1 MSFAGEQTYRTAV
14 ALAEGT
20 RQQSKAAA
28 FVTYGYVA
36 ANYAAYAVA
45 IGDAD
50 AAYQASIAT
59 AAAALNET
67 PGNIGMNGPIVGAGW
82 TPLLASA

>member
-1 MSFAGEQTYRTAV
+1 MSFAGEQTYRAAV
-14 ALAEGT
+14 LLAEGT

-28 FVTYGYVA
+28 LVTYAYDP
-36 ANYAAYAVA
+36 ANYAAYVIA

-59 AAAALNET
+59 ATAALNET
-67 PGNIGMNGPIVGAGW
+67 PGNLGMCGPIAGAGW
-82 TPLLASA
+82 TPLLTSA

>member
-1 MSFAGEQTYRTAV
+1 MSYAAEQTYRTAV
-14 ALAEGT
+14 ILAEGT
-20 RQQSKAAA
+20 RQQSVAAA
-28 FVTYGYVA
+28 KVTYGFDP
-36 ANYAAYAVA
+36 ANYANYAIA

-67 PGNIGMNGPIVGAGW
+67 PGNNGMTGPIAGAGW
-82 TPLLASA
+82 TPMLAIA